1 VPTVVVM
8 ATTGRLPISRP
19 GTAPSL
25 LRAVL
30 FDMDGTLVE
39 TEQYWGEAMFELA
52 ERLGGRMSE
61 SARAATVGSTMRRS
75 MTILHADLGLDRT
88 EDELLADA
96 RWVEDRTAQLLG
108 AGISWC
114 PGARE
119 LLTAVRAAG
128 LRTALVTTTPRRL
141 ADIVLATI
149 RTDLDGDP
157 FDVTVCGDEVPALKP
172 DPAPYRQAMAALG
185 VRPERCVVIEDSRS
199 GITSGLAVGAAVLA
213 VPGVQDVAAA
223 PGLVLRG
230 SLVGVGVAELEAV
243 LAARGDDLATAER

>member
-1 VPTVVVM
+1 VFRDEPERRQLRKSTIHTPTD
-8 ATTGRLPISRP
+8 
-19 GTAPSL
+19 

-52 ERLGGRMSE
+52 ASLGGRMSD

-75 MTILHADLGLDRT
+75 MSILHADLGLDRT
-88 EDELLADA
+88 EEQLLADA
-96 RWVEDRTAQLLG
+96 RWVEDRTAQLLAG
-108 AGISWC
+108 GISWC

-119 LLTAVRAAG
+119 LLTAARTAG

-149 RTDLDGDP
+149 RADLDGDP
-157 FDVTVCGDEVPALKP
+157 FDVTICGDEVPARKP

-185 VRPERCVVIEDSRS
+185 VAPKECVVVEDSQS
-199 GITSGLAVGAAVLA
+199 GITAGLASGAAVLG
-213 VPGVQDVAAA
+213 VPTVQEVPPA
-223 PGLVLRG
+223 PGLILRDD
-230 SLVGVGVAELEAV
+230 LVGVGPVE
-243 LAARGDDLATAER
+243 LAAMLADADLEVVST

>member
-1 VPTVVVM
+1 VVM

-185 VRPERCVVIEDSRS
+185 VQPADCVVVEDSES
-199 GITSGLAVGAAVLA
+199 GVAAGLAAGVTVLG
-213 VPGVQDVAAA
+213 VPSVQKIERVE
-223 PGLVLRG
+223 GLTLRDG
-230 SLVGVGVAELEAV
+230 LVGVDVPM
-243 LAARGDDLATAER
+243 LADLLAGRGLADGAA